1 MDWATWA
8 PTMAA
13 IRAEF
18 GYPEQADREAALLLR
33 SLLPRPAPAWRD
45 LGVDL
50 RNRRNLLIAGAGPS
64 LAQAPAA
71 LFVGQVTVAA
81 DGATGRLRELGVVP
95 HAVVTDLD
103 GDPDALAWA
112 GAQGSRMVVHAH
124 GDNPDALRTLVPRL
138 GPLVHGT
145 HQVGPAADL
154 EPLRNVGGFTDGD
167 RAVMLCEELGGRA
180 ALLVGFDFDAP
191 PSPYSHKWDPATK
204 PAKLAWARRIV
215 DGVHARGRLHLRRWM
230 PASPAP

>member
-1 MDWATWA
+1 MDWPAWA

-18 GYPEQADREAALLLR
+18 GYPEADDRHAALLLR
-33 SLLPRPAPAWRD
+33 GLLPSPPAAWRD
-45 LGVDL
+45 LGVDV
-50 RNRRNLLIAGAGPS
+50 RNRRNLVIAGAGPS
-64 LAQAPAA
+64 LERAPAS

-81 DGATGRLRELGVVP
+81 DGATHRLRELGVVP
-95 HAVVTDLD
+95 HVVVTDLD
-103 GDPDALAWA
+103 GDPDALVWA
-112 GAQGSRMVVHAH
+112 GAHGSRMVVHAH
-124 GDNPDALRTLVPRL
+124 GDNQEALRALVPRL

-145 HQVGPAADL
+145 HQVEPGVDL

-204 PAKLAWARRIV
+204 PAKLAWAKRIV
-215 DGVHARGRLHLRRWM
+215 DGVHARGRLQLRRWV
-230 PASPAP
+230 P